1 MTPDRPSL
9 TAQFVAAARALGALL
24 PDDAQLMDD
33 PYGARVAGEPIASLV
48 ALSRRRPRLR
58 PLLRVAA
65 LPMLPSIA
73 YMQVR
78 TRIIDDVVRR
88 FCARSSELGGG
99 QLVILGAG
107 YDARAARLADTL
119 GATRVFEI
127 DHPATQALKRDKFGG
142 AHGVEYV
149 AWNFESDPMAA
160 LASRL
165 EDVGLDRGR
174 PSLTIWEGVTM
185 YLTEPAIES
194 TVAAVRAW
202 SAPGSQLCFSYFER
216 NSLER
221 PHPFTRVVAA
231 AVRVWGEPFRFGWDP
246 ATLPD
251 WLASHGFRLA
261 LDEDLLAAGR
271 RLLPARYAGMLRVG
285 GRHVAVAEPA

>member
-24 PDDAQLMDD
+24 PDEAQLMDD
-33 PYGARVAGEPIASLV
+33 PYGARVAGEPVARLV

-58 PLLRVAA
+58 PLLRMAA

-78 TRIIDDVVRR
+78 TRVIDDVVRR
-88 FCARSSELGGG
+88 FCASPFALGGG

-107 YDARAARLADTL
+107 YDARAARLMETL
-119 GATRVFEI
+119 ATTRVFEI
-127 DHPATQALKRDKFGG
+127 DHPATQKMKRDKLGD
-142 AHGVEYV
+142 APGVVYV
-149 AWNFESDPMAA
+149 AWDFESDPMAA
-160 LASRL
+160 LPTRL
-165 EDVGLDRGR
+165 EDAGLDRGR
-174 PSLTIWEGVTM
+174 ATLTIWEGVTM

-216 NSLER
+216 SSLEE
-221 PHPFTRVVAA
+221 PHPFTRMVAA

-246 ATLPD
+246 VTLPS
-251 WLASHGFRLA
+251 WLAGHGFRLA
-261 LDEDLLAAGR
+261 LDEDLLAAAR
-271 RLLPARYAGMLRVG
+271 RLLPPRYSGLIRVG
-285 GRHVAVAEPA
+285 GRHVAVAEPT